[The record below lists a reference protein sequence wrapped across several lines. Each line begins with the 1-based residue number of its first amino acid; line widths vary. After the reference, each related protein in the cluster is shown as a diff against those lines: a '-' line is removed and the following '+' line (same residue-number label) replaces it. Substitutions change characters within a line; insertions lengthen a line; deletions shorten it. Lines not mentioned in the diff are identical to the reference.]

1 MNTEKQKQ
9 EMSFLEHL
17 EVFRWHL
24 VRSVFAVLFF
34 AVIAFIFKGILFDG
48 ILLAPKNPD
57 FPTYKMLCYLSQQM
71 GMGDALCM
79 DELPFILMNIS
90 MSGQFSTHIMT
101 SIVAGFVVAFPYV
114 FWEIWSFIKPA
125 LYSKETKITRWVVF
139 FTSILFSVGVLF
151 GYYLVAPLSIYFTG
165 FA

>member
-24 VRSVFAVLFF
+24 VRSVFAILFF
-34 AVIAFIFKGILFDG
+34 AVIAFIFKGIVFDG

-57 FPTYKMLCYLSQQM
+57 FPTYKMLCFLSQKI

-114 FWEIWSFIKPA
+114 FWEMW
-125 LYSKETKITRWVVF
+125 
-139 FTSILFSVGVLF
+139 
-151 GYYLVAPLSIYFTG
+151 
-165 FA
+165 